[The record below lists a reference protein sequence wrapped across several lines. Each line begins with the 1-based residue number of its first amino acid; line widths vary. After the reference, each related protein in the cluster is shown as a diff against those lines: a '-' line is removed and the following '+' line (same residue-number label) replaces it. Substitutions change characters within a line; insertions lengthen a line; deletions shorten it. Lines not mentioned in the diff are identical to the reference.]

1 MISHCQILP
10 NAISNK
16 DEGEKYLRLNQLSR
30 NTSHWFGLGF
40 LTFNNLFYVFETKY
54 HYGILSS
61 LGSPFIISIPFVF
74 HFAILSRSPVVSQK
88 TCWFN
93 ILLTEDR
100 VITIEFLSIK
110 TTPYTHIDSPLD
122 AIETSQG
129 DL

>member
-1 MISHCQILP
+1 MISHRQILP
-10 NAISNK
+10 NAISKK
-16 DEGEKYLRLNQLSR
+16 DEGEKYLKLNQLSK

-54 HYGILSS
+54 GYGIFNS
-61 LGSPFIISIPFVF
+61 LGSLFIISIPFVF
-74 HFAILSRSPVVSQK
+74 PFALLSRSPTSSQK
-88 TCWFN
+88 TCWFK

-100 VITIEFLSIK
+100 VITIECLSIK
-110 TTPYTHIDSPLD
+110 RTPCTHIRRLLD